1 MARTYK
7 QKSIVSGMSVK
18 DVLNMDINVFS
29 SLNLSDMRK
38 VVGRLVS
45 AGNKRIRTFEK
56 AGEDSP
62 ALRYIN
68 KSGGKFS
75 TKGKNLNELRREYA
89 RAKGFFE
96 SKTSNIKDWKKVK
109 NETVKSLEKEGI
121 GLITISDFDKFWRS
135 YEKLKEMSPNVA
147 SKSMKYN
154 ALKEIST
161 LIDTK
166 PEMSIDDIATK
177 LTEQMDKL
185 YEESEGKTNIK
196 SPSDFFELE

>member
-7 QKSIVSGMSVK
+7 QKSIVSGMSVQ
-18 DVLNMDINVFS
+18 DVLNMDINTFS
-29 SLNLSDMRK
+29 ALNLSDMRK

-56 AGEDSP
+56 AGESSP
-62 ALRYIN
+62 ALRYIY

-75 TKGKNLNELRREYA
+75 TKGKNLNELREEYA
-89 RAKGFFE
+89 RAKGFFI
-96 SKTSNIKDWKKVK
+96 SKTGNIKDWKKVK
-109 NETVKSLEKEGI
+109 EETVKSLEKEGI
-121 GLITISDFDKFWRS
+121 RLINISDFDKFWRS
-135 YEKLKEMSPNVA
+135 YEKLKELSPDVA
-147 SKSMKYN
+147 SKSMKYD

-177 LTEQMDKL
+177 LKKQMTKL
-185 YEESEGKTNIK
+185 YEEMEKKNHVK
-196 SPSDFFELE
+196 SPSDFIKLK

>member
-7 QKSIVSGMSVK
+7 QKSIVSGMSVQ
-18 DVLNMDINVFS
+18 DVLNMDINIFS

-45 AGNKRIRTFEK
+45 AGNKRIRTFER

-75 TKGKNLNELRREYA
+75 TKGKNLNELREEYA
-89 RAKGFFE
+89 RAKGFFQ
-96 SKTSNIKDWKKVK
+96 SKTGTLKDWIKVK
-109 NETVKSLEKEGI
+109 EETVKSLEKEGI
-121 GLITISDFDKFWRS
+121 GLITSDFDKFWRS
-135 YEKLKEMSPNVA
+135 YEKLKELSPDVA
-147 SKSMKYN
+147 SKSMKYE

-177 LTEQMDKL
+177 LKKQMDKL
-185 YEESEGKTNIK
+185 YEESERKHNAK
-196 SPSDFFELE
+196 SPSDFIELQ

>member
-1 MARTYK
+1 
-7 QKSIVSGMSVK
+7 
-18 DVLNMDINVFS
+18 MDINVFS

-96 SKTSNIKDWKKVK
+96 SKTSNLKDWKKVK

-135 YEKLKEMSPNVA
+135 YEKLKEMSPDVA
-147 SKSMKYN
+147 SKSIKYN

-177 LTEQMDKL
+177 LTKQMDKL
-185 YEESEGKTNIK
+185 YEESEGKINIK

>member
-18 DVLNMDINVFS
+18 DVLNMDINTFS

-56 AGEDSP
+56 AGENSP

-96 SKTSNIKDWKKVK
+96 SKTGNIKDWRKIK
-109 NETVKSLEKEGI
+109 NEL
-121 GLITISDFDKFWRS
+121 
-135 YEKLKEMSPNVA
+135 P
-147 SKSMKYN
+147 
-154 ALKEIST
+154 
-161 LIDTK
+161 
-166 PEMSIDDIATK
+166 
-177 LTEQMDKL
+177 
-185 YEESEGKTNIK
+185 
-196 SPSDFFELE
+196 